1 MIVEFLEEASQ
12 ELVAAALW
20 YESKQ
25 PGLGYRFKMEVES
38 VLLNIAANP
47 LLQRE
52 RAGGYRRVNF
62 PVFPYYLPYFIR
74 RDRIIVVAVAH
85 EHRKPGYWNQRG

>member
-1 MIVEFLEEASQ
+1 EEASQ

-25 PGLGYRFKMEVES
+25 PGLGHRFKTEVES

-52 RAGGYRRVNF
+52 RDGGYRRINC

-85 EHRKPGYWNQRG
+85 EHRKPGY